1 MIGGKI
7 TVEVKNMKEL
17 KSLVDD
23 TIKIVFGGKARN
35 IVLISANLVTGD
47 PDFEDGWL
55 VTTECQYEN
64 KIHNIKM
71 HIRAADGIVLSSE
84 VAERRDSVK

>member
-1 MIGGKI
+1 M
-7 TVEVKNMKEL
+7 EVKNIKEL
-17 KSLVDD
+17 KPIVDD
-23 TIKIVFGGKARN
+23 TIKLVFGGKARN
-35 IVLISANLVTGD
+35 NVLISVNQVTGD

-64 KIHNIKM
+64 KIHTIKM

-84 VAERRDSVK
+84 VEERHDSLK